1 MPVYKDVNGTYYVSY
16 RVKDKFTGKLM
27 QKKKRGFQT
36 KKEATH
42 FLASIIEE
50 DGTST
55 KGTLAELV
63 EKYIESREAYAN
75 GDTQARFYRTLELYA
90 DELLDLP
97 IKKLTKEVMNDWHTK
112 IAKSDISYRT
122 KNKVI
127 TYMKS
132 VSAFGYKIYD
142 LYDFGK
148 GLEKF
153 KPKSTDVEPMKV
165 WTYAQ
170 FDLFLEQ
177 EEDYT
182 FKAFFYFLYNTGL
195 RRGEAIALQ
204 KTDVVNGKVN
214 VTKAMRHYKQGFTP
228 LKNASS
234 KRTVLLN
241 QKTIDFI
248 QPLYD
253 TKGAFLFGGEKPLS
267 ITSIQRHFDAATKK
281 AQSIDPSLESITLH
295 DLRHSHATNLINN
308 GANIV
313 AVSKRLGHSSTE
325 MTLSVYTHLLDK
337 SAEELV
343 GILDDISS

>member
-36 KKEATH
+36 KKEATR
-42 FLASIIEE
+42 FLASIVEE

-97 IKKLTKEVMNDWHTK
+97 IKKLTKEVINDWHTK

-142 LYDFGK
+142 LYDFAK
-148 GLEKF
+148 GMEKF

-170 FDLFLEQ
+170 FDLFLSQ

-248 QPLYD
+248 QPLYE
-253 TKGAFLFGGEKPLS
+253 TEGTFLFGGEKPLS